1 MKRLLPILL
10 LSATSLFSG
19 KISTQEAAIC
29 FDSPRHDFATIAE
42 DGGEVS
48 HVFDFI
54 SVSQKPVVILSVSG
68 GCSCTSADYSRSPI
82 RNGER
87 GAIVVHFDPMNQPEG
102 KFFRK
107 VIVAT
112 SEGNIPL
119 TISGTITPRKKPIEE
134 QYSIHLAEGVRI
146 EANNHAFGYVE
157 HSIPTRSSIG
167 ITNTGTKPATIKLTQ
182 ISTSGAIDIHYP
194 TILNPGEV
202 GAIDFG
208 YDIAPTSNIYGSL
221 EDNFKF
227 EINKKECRYP
237 LIISAIAIDKR
248 IEGVDKEWQ
257 KIELSENF
265 IKFGTLKRTSKEASR
280 EIVIHNI
287 GLEPLK
293 IRKIECTSTS
303 FSVRLVGNKTIPSDG
318 ESRLSITIDPST
330 CDFGAVVGRVTIVS
344 NDPQQPTKSFRVSAI
359 IEN

>member
-1 MKRLLPILL
+1 M
-10 LSATSLFSG
+10 
-19 KISTQEAAIC
+19 
-29 FDSPRHDFATIAE
+29 
-42 DGGEVS
+42 
-48 HVFDFI
+48 
-54 SVSQKPVVILSVSG
+54 
-68 GCSCTSADYSRSPI
+68 
-82 RNGER
+82 
-87 GAIVVHFDPMNQPEG
+87 
-102 KFFRK
+102 
-107 VIVAT
+107 
-112 SEGNIPL
+112 
-119 TISGTITPRKKPIEE
+119 
-134 QYSIHLAEGVRI
+134 
-146 EANNHAFGYVE
+146 
-157 HSIPTRSSIG
+157 
-167 ITNTGTKPATIKLTQ
+167 
-182 ISTSGAIDIHYP
+182 
-194 TILNPGEV
+194 
-202 GAIDFG
+202 
-208 YDIAPTSNIYGSL
+208 
-221 EDNFKF
+221 
-227 EINKKECRYP
+227 
-237 LIISAIAIDKR
+237 IISAIAIDKR